1 MNSASK
7 RYQDFLENLT
17 PETLPRLPD
26 YATDNVH
33 FKDPF
38 NDVTGADAMQQVFA
52 HMFSNI
58 ADIRFEVRHALT
70 NGDLCLMAWR
80 FQGKLRGKPW
90 QFDGASVIRFAADG
104 RVAEHIDH
112 WDAASDF
119 YAHLPVIGSL
129 FSWIRRRLGTR

>member
-1 MNSASK
+1 MNAASK
-7 RYQDFLENLT
+7 RYQEFLENLT
-17 PETLPRLPD
+17 PETLPQLPH
-26 YATDNVH
+26 YVTENVR

-38 NDVTGADAMQQVFA
+38 NDVTGAEAMQQVFR

-58 ADIRFEVRHALT
+58 ADIRFEVRHTLT
-70 NGDLCLMAWR
+70 NGDLCLMAWQFR
-80 FQGKLRGKPW
+80 GTLRGKPW

-129 FSWIRRRLGTR
+129 LSWIRGRLGNR